1 MKHRTRLYL
10 IMGILFVGICAY
22 IVYSSFVSRSLIP
35 EEKIIFLSADC
46 TEQQGI
52 NGLYWSA
59 QIIIKNDGPSDLV
72 VKKVYIDGLEVVS
85 QQSPP
90 NDNEASMS
98 TSKEGGKLSPGETA
112 TIRIYIDFG
121 YKNYKTF
128 QRIQVSLETMYQ
140 KYSINVVLG

>member
-1 MKHRTRLYL
+1 MKQRSKLYL
-10 IMGILFVGICAY
+10 VMGIIFVGICAY
-22 IVYSSFVSRSLIP
+22 IVYNSFVNRSLIP

-59 QIIIKNDGPSDLV
+59 SVIIKNDGPSDLA
-72 VKKVYIDGLEVVS
+72 VKKVYVDGSEIIS
-85 QQSPP
+85 KQPPP

-98 TSKEGGKLSPGETA
+98 ISKEGGKLSPGETA
-112 TIRIYIDFG
+112 TINIYIDFG

-128 QRIQVSLETMYQ
+128 QRIQVSIETMYQ

>member
-1 MKHRTRLYL
+1 MEQRSKLYL

-22 IVYSSFVSRSLIP
+22 IVYNSFVNRSLIP
-35 EEKIIFLSADC
+35 EEKLGFLSVDC
-46 TEQQGI
+46 TEQQDI

-59 QIIIKNDGPSDLV
+59 QINIKNDGPSDLV
-72 VKKVYIDGLEVVS
+72 VKKVYIDGSEVVS
-85 QQSPP
+85 QQIPP

-98 TSKEGGKLSPGETA
+98 ISKEGGKLSPGETA
-112 TIRIYIDFG
+112 TINIYIDFG

-128 QRIQVSLETMYQ
+128 QRIQVSMETMYQ

>member
-1 MKHRTRLYL
+1 MKQRSALYL
-10 IMGILFVGICAY
+10 VMGILFVGICAY
-22 IVYSSFVSRSLIP
+22 IVYNSFLNRSLIP
-35 EEKIIFLSADC
+35 EEKMSFLSTEC

-72 VKKVYIDGLEVVS
+72 VKKVYLDGTEVVS

-90 NDNEASMS
+90 NDNEASVS
-98 TSKEGGKLSPGETA
+98 ISREGGKLSPGETA
-112 TIRIYIDFG
+112 TISIYIDFG

-128 QRIQVSLETMYQ
+128 QRIQVTIETISQ
-140 KYSINVVLG
+140 KYSINVVLV